1 VAAANASWGDQERE
15 PGEMEV
21 EEELLRRGARRDI
34 DVVE

>member
-1 VAAANASWGDQERE
+1 VAAAKAASGYQERE
-15 PGEMEV
+15 GGEVEV